1 MIERV
6 GKAAPASKCV
16 GMLGAQDLV
25 LKIDDLLIFAG
36 GFRVFPLPV
45 ESKRDVVTGPKSIGV
60 LGPQHF
66 LPDGKNP
73 AMFCF
78 SFSGLA
84 GVIEGNSE
92 AIPSKQ
98 GIGMHRAEDSFFESY
113 DAAETF
119 DGLAVL
125 ALAILRVSDPGAAPP
140 G

>member
-6 GKAAPASKCV
+6 GEAALASKCV
-16 GMLGAQDLV
+16 GMLGAQHLV

-36 GFRVFPLPV
+36 GLRVFALPV

-84 GVIEGNSE
+84 GVIEGNGKAVTSE
-92 AIPSKQ
+92 Q

-113 DAAETF
+113 DAAGTF
-119 DGLAVL
+119 DGVVVL
-125 ALAILRVSDPGAAPP
+125 GPA
-140 G
+140 